1 MWFWGWRFPFFS
13 IKCFIFSSS
22 FLFLALCFFSFLCSP
37 QPFPLSLTLRL
48 YFLFISFPL
57 LPLPLLFLFMS
68 FLSSNISSHPL
79 FSLSSV
85 PFSLSFP
92 LSSPHRMCQTHVIS
106 LPGLSG
112 SFSPS
117 LGEPTKG
124 CSIVAY
130 LKSYSPHASQPW
142 LFWTLN
148 YCLTPSHLHPEHY
161 ITVSQTP
168 LPAPPCT
175 HMTSYWCVC
184 VCVCTAM
191 YVCGGMCLYIC
202 VYVCAQTSVFVP
214 VTLCVHLWQV
224 PSWLLLCLQTCLG
237 VVVNPDGGCAQIPW
251 VFWN

>member
-1 MWFWGWRFPFFS
+1 MLGLGLVIP
-13 IKCFIFSSS
+13 
-22 FLFLALCFFSFLCSP
+22 LFLDQIF
-37 QPFPLSLTLRL
+37 
-48 YFLFISFPL
+48 YFLFIFP
-57 LPLPLLFLFMS
+57 
-68 FLSSNISSHPL
+68 SSRPFA

-85 PFSLSFP
+85 LLSPFPSHLLSFLISLHIHSSSLSFYVFSLFQYLITSSLLP
-92 LSSPHRMCQTHVIS
+92 LLCSFFSLFSSLLSSPYPHRMFRTHVIS

-117 LGEPTKG
+117 RGEPTKG
-124 CSIVAY
+124 YSIVAY
-130 LKSYSPHASQPW
+130 LKSYSPCASQPW

-161 ITVSQTP
+161 ITVSQTLLPSP
-168 LPAPPCT
+168 LSLRT

-184 VCVCTAM
+184 TCM

-214 VTLCVHLWQV
+214 LTLYVHLWQV

-237 VVVNPDGGCAQIPW
+237 VEVNPDGGCAQIPW